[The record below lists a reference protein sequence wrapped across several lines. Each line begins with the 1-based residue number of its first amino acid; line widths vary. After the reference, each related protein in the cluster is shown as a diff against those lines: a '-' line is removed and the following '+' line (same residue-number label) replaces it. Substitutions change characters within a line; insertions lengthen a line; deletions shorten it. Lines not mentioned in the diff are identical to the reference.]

1 MCVIIALSPQATINK
16 QQLYNAV
23 YNNWHGYGLVLRDQN
38 NRIQVLKGFD
48 ELGTD
53 PEVVWKLLETN
64 KDIERYL
71 HVRHST
77 KGAADETNV
86 QPFEVYNSN
95 ERQVFFMHNGTLSS
109 FGGAWNNDQGKSDT
123 LDFCDKILAPALLR
137 WNGPEGK
144 ADYTDADFYRLV
156 VEKQWTSASTGLF
169 VSNDLPMLRI
179 GGGWS
184 EYKHPDDSS
193 SGEVHVSNTSYF
205 DRIQRG
211 PEFQR
216 LENLRKVEEEKKKKE
231 EMNSNVPF
239 DPTNPNA
246 RTRSSIMQEWDG
258 GQNGHT
264 GTTEVLKFNNS
275 NLAKSPKIL
284 KALSDI
290 VNFWDFEDPADVQ
303 KLVFVAY
310 DEWISFIDNEG
321 EWAVAALI
329 ENLTQHYH
337 KIFTTNAVLRH
348 EIEKLETKQR
358 KAEEK
363 IRSLKT
369 SSTGLKEVTL
379 EKKEYKSE
387 SNAA

>member
-1 MCVIIALSPQATINK
+1 VIICLQAGASINK

-23 YNNWHGYGLVLRDQN
+23 FNNWHGYGLVLRDQN
-38 NRIQVLKGFD
+38 NRLQILKGFD
-48 ELGTD
+48 ELGTN
-53 PEVVWKLLETN
+53 PEVVWKLLEDN

-95 ERQVFFMHNGTLSS
+95 ERQVFFMHNGTLST

-123 LDFCDKILAPALLR
+123 LDFCDKILSPALLR
-137 WNGPEGK
+137 WNGPQGK
-144 ADYTDADFYRLV
+144 ADYTDEDFYRLV
-156 VEKQWTSASTGLF
+156 VEKQWTSNSTGLF

-179 GGGWS
+179 GSGWS
-184 EYKHPDDSS
+184 VYKHPDDSS

-216 LENLRKVEEEKKKKE
+216 LENLKKAEEEKKKKE
-231 EMNSNVPF
+231 EMNSSVPF

-258 GQNGHT
+258 DQNGRSIN
-264 GTTEVLKFNNS
+264 TEVLKFNNS
-275 NLAKSPKIL
+275 NLAKSPKVL
-284 KALSDI
+284 KALGDI
-290 VNFWDFEDPADVQ
+290 VNTWDFEDPADIQ
-303 KLVFVAY
+303 KLTFVAY

-329 ENLTQHYH
+329 EHLTQHYH
-337 KIFTTNAVLRH
+337 KVFTQNILLQH
-348 EIEKLETKQR
+348 EIEKLQNKQK

-363 IRSLKT
+363 IRSLK
-369 SSTGLKEVTL
+369 EITL
-379 EKKEYKSE
+379 EKKEYKSSE
-387 SNAA
+387 AA